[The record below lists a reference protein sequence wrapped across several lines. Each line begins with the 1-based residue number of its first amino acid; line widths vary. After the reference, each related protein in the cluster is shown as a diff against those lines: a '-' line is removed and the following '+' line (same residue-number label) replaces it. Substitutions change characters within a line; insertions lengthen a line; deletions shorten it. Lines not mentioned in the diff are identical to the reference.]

1 MVLGVVGA
9 LCVVVA
15 LGVVGALC
23 VVVVLC
29 VVVMLGVV
37 RALAPAGRGA
47 FLCCALLEP
56 AWIPL

>member
-1 MVLGVVGA
+1 MVLG
-9 LCVVVA
+9 VVVA

>member
-1 MVLGVVGA
+1 MVLG
-9 LCVVVA
+9 VVVA

-23 VVVVLC
+23 VVVAF
-29 VVVMLGVV
+29 GVV